1 MSSKK
6 LVAIS
11 MILVTLALAGCAGK
25 HTFGHSVEIDGRD
38 YFVWGRP
45 DNKTPTPT
53 LEDGDS
59 IDFADYILELPP
71 WDIVCSPGRDDTLT
85 IDWSNTMTI
94 TDALSQT
101 IVIQGPATVRFG
113 EGASR

>member
-6 LVAIS
+6 LVAVA
-11 MILVTLALAGCAGK
+11 MILATLALAGCAGK

-59 IDFADYILELPP
+59 IDFADYVFNLPP
-71 WDIVCSPGRDDTLT
+71 LEIVCSPGLSDTLT
-85 IDWSNTMTI
+85 IDWPYTMTI

-101 IVIQGPATVRFG
+101 IIVQGPATVRFG
-113 EGASR
+113 EGGSQ